1 MAEQKIPTR
10 EELLDKKN
18 GLADEQ
24 GMVDVVAAINGVKD
38 NGKTYTAGQAFRMHR
53 DLVPAH
59 IAAGQIQ
66 LAEKEAVARSQ

>member
-10 EELLDKKN
+10 EELLKD

-38 NGKTYTAGQAFRMHR
+38 NGKTYTAGQTFRMHR

-59 IAAGQIQ
+59 IAAGQIR
-66 LAEKEAVARSQ
+66 LAAMEPVASSQE